1 MPANRAKQE
10 INTDRKGKKET
21 TMTAKNNIISRQRKN
36 RSHCLHGGQN
46 KNLLP
51 VRVPVWK
58 AKTTTTKILGNENA
72 KQEKKPFKTGETRNH
87 FVQKGINKC
96 RQHTCRKCKTIIYY
110 LQKGQKELSA
120 KPEMSE
126 QINLKLYLQKG
137 LTRNRYLQK

>member
-58 AKTTTTKILGNENA
+58 AKTTTTKIC
-72 KQEKKPFKTGETRNH
+72 KTKKKPLQNRRN
-87 FVQKGINKC
+87 K
-96 RQHTCRKCKTIIYY
+96 
-110 LQKGQKELSA
+110 
-120 KPEMSE
+120 KPLRAERDKQM
-126 QINLKLYLQKG
+126 
-137 LTRNRYLQK
+137 